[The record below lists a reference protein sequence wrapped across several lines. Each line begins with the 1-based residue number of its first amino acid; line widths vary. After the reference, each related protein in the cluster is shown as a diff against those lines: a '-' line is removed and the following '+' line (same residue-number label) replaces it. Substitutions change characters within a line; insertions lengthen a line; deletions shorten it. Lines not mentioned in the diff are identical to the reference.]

1 MVQLVL
7 VFCMI
12 ASPNSCKEERPMLDG
27 MTLSSCMVQG
37 QQIASDWLSEH
48 PSWSLSRWRC
58 ENNIP
63 KQKQI

>member
-7 VFCMI
+7 VFCLS
-12 ASPNSCKEERPMLDG
+12 ASPSDCREERPMMDLT
-27 MTLSSCMVQG
+27 MTGCMVQG
-37 QQIASDWLSEH
+37 QQIASGWLSEH
-48 PSWSLSRWRC
+48 PNWSLSRWRC

>member
-7 VFCMI
+7 VFCML
-12 ASPNSCKEERPMLDG
+12 ASPNSCKEERPMLEG
-27 MTLSSCMVQG
+27 MTLSACMVQS
-37 QQIASDWLSEH
+37 QQIASTWLADH
-48 PSWSLSRWRC
+48 PNWSLARWRC

>member
-7 VFCMI
+7 VFCML
-12 ASPNSCKEERPMLDG
+12 ASPNSCKEERPMLEG
-27 MTLSSCMVQG
+27 MTLSRCMVQS
-37 QQIASDWLSEH
+37 QQIASTWLADH
-48 PSWSLSRWRC
+48 PNWSLARWRC